1 MVEVS
6 GCGELQQLVQEEEC
20 EEPLSR
26 GGEATPPLT
35 PARSQHPSKNE
46 THSSHVSQQVL
57 WESNTQTSPI
67 VSKGSSG
74 QATSQGSMVS
84 GRAINFSNHA
94 TNQSRLIYLNE
105 KEKQRPNRP
114 EPPKLNRQQKD
125 MTPCKHHCFLSEVP
139 DVRRMEQALL
149 QLLEDFHSGNLRAF
163 GKDCSMEH
171 MTEIREQQE
180 RLARLHFEL
189 GQRQEVGSDQ
199 SGLRQSSA
207 NMRHLLHRLQQLS
220 VCIEK
225 LHKLYEE
232 PTTYKYDYVHHPLSL
247 TEKTPTTAHVIS
259 PLKDAKHLDLSKQ
272 TVRAHDTL
280 QYLSY
285 DKQIPFNTFWE
296 SKDTTIISIKPSI
309 RHKIL
314 GDHQYQEVIRSR
326 PRVYM
331 TPGIS
336 LDDIQNSKTRKLL
349 VDFTYMTT
357 SNYASKDV
365 WGDFKPRHPCH
376 TEINVEEICKESM
389 QKPLCILSARFPTE
403 AEKWDKLQDRSFLM
417 NTTSNI
423 DHIHSKSE
431 SEHLETKQNRLEVKR
446 LLEKDKLRIAYDKL
460 SPTYGGYRPYVGL
473 GIPLEKKVLP
483 IVHPDL
489 SISQALRRRCLES

>member
-1 MVEVS
+1 MTN
-6 GCGELQQLVQEEEC
+6 CNIYK
-20 EEPLSR
+20 
-26 GGEATPPLT
+26 
-35 PARSQHPSKNE
+35 KN
-46 THSSHVSQQVL
+46 
-57 WESNTQTSPI
+57 
-67 VSKGSSG
+67 
-74 QATSQGSMVS
+74 
-84 GRAINFSNHA
+84 
-94 TNQSRLIYLNE
+94 
-105 KEKQRPNRP
+105 
-114 EPPKLNRQQKD
+114 
-125 MTPCKHHCFLSEVP
+125 
-139 DVRRMEQALL
+139 
-149 QLLEDFHSGNLRAF
+149 
-163 GKDCSMEH
+163 
-171 MTEIREQQE
+171 
-180 RLARLHFEL
+180 
-189 GQRQEVGSDQ
+189 
-199 SGLRQSSA
+199 
-207 NMRHLLHRLQQLS
+207 
-220 VCIEK
+220 IE
-225 LHKLYEE
+225 LYEE